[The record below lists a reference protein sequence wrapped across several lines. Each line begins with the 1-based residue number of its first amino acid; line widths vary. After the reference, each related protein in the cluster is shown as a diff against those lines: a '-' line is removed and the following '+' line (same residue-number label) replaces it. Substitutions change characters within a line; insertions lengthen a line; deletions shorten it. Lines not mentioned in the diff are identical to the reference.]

1 MDYIVAPQWYG
12 ANKNTM
18 EISHFQLFQSLTS
31 ISMNA
36 YIAEPDSRLPMFN
49 F

>member
-18 EISHFQLFQSLTS
+18 EISHFQLLQSLNTPRYKTFVQKQS
-31 ISMNA
+31 KTNDI
-36 YIAEPDSRLPMFN
+36 I
-49 F
+49 